1 MNNLVRGKEESTV
14 SRRSAV
20 SKNYAVKNSNLKLVE
35 DFSQSIYNENGGLKL
50 FKEINVS
57 TKTMIGSSNLKI
69 DLEKFFN
76 YMPITD
82 YTPTEKKRGR
92 KRRIQVVTKKN
103 NIPFGS
109 IICLQR
115 RKEIRGTSL
124 KEKKEKQSF
133 FLHSVSLVMFLD
145 DDKIINTKVSSN
157 GKFQVTGCKSDEH
170 FIQTI
175 TNIYNIMIETEIC
188 IGEKIFTFNP
198 DTLNTEENKL
208 SIIYNTV
215 MQNMYF
221 NVGFYI
227 SREKLDYFINNYT
240 NYKSIYEGSIL
251 TSVNIKVESE
261 DVNSDFNKFIYE
273 NQELTHDILPYEKYY
288 DTLDAKEKKKK
299 KKKKYHTFLVFASG
313 KIIMVSKGPQM
324 EKIYN
329 EVITI
334 LLNNRKYF
342 EDDNY
347 SSIENVPDTGNVSD
361 TESISDNQTLDDENE
376 LSESSRESKMM
387 PNCKNIYNEI
397 RTILNNK
404 KHSDDEPIPDL
415 QSDPEGLRSEDDEVY
430 FSDSDD
436 EKY

>member
-1 MNNLVRGKEESTV
+1 MSNIRGDLNIGFKEDQV
-14 SRRSAV
+14 IRRSAH
-20 SKNYAVKNSNLKLVE
+20 KNINSDKD
-35 DFSQSIYNENGGLKL
+35 DFSQSIYNENGELKL
-50 FKEINVS
+50 FKDINVS

-69 DLEKFFN
+69 DLDKFFN

-92 KRRIQVVTKKN
+92 KRRIQIITKKN

-175 TNIYNIMIETEIC
+175 TNIYNIMVETENC
-188 IGEKIFTFNP
+188 IGEKIFTFTP
-198 DTLNTEENKL
+198 DTLNKETDKL

-261 DVNSDFNKFIYE
+261 DVNSDFNQFIYE
-273 NQELTHDILPYEKYY
+273 NNQLNYNIIPYEKYY
-288 DTLDAKEKKKK
+288 DTLDQKEKKKK

-329 EVITI
+329 EVIN
-334 LLNNRKYF
+334 LLLANRKYF
-342 EDDNY
+342 EDDCK
-347 SSIENVPDTGNVSD
+347 SCD
-361 TESISDNQTLDDENE
+361 TE
-376 LSESSRESKMM
+376 
-387 PNCKNIYNEI
+387 KNINSY
-397 RTILNNK
+397 
-404 KHSDDEPIPDL
+404 DDVN
-415 QSDPEGLRSEDDEVY
+415 EDDEDNDDDDEENIKNLEKLSLDKVY

>member
-14 SRRSAV
+14 SRRSAK
-20 SKNYAVKNSNLKLVE
+20 KNTNLKKDD
-35 DFSQSIYNENGGLKL
+35 DFSQSIYNENGELKL

-92 KRRIQVVTKKN
+92 KRRIQVITKKN

-175 TNIYNIMIETEIC
+175 TNIYNIMIETEKC

-198 DTLNTEENKL
+198 DTLNTETNNL
-208 SIIYNTV
+208 SITYNTV

-227 SREKLDYFINNYT
+227 SREKLDYFINNHT
-240 NYKSIYEGSIL
+240 SYKSIYEGSIL

-261 DVNSDFNKFIYE
+261 DINSDFNQFIKI
-273 NQELTHDILPYEKYY
+273 NDSLTYNIIPYERYY
-288 DTLDAKEKKKK
+288 ETLDAKEKKKK

-329 EVITI
+329 EVIN
-334 LLNNRKYF
+334 LLLANRKHF
-342 EDDNY
+342 EDDCNSCDIETNSY
-347 SSIENVPDTGNVSD
+347 NEDEYEDENV
-361 TESISDNQTLDDENE
+361 DEDE
-376 LSESSRESKMM
+376 DKE
-387 PNCKNIYNEI
+387 NINFEK
-397 RTILNNK
+397 LCFNK
-404 KHSDDEPIPDL
+404 
-415 QSDPEGLRSEDDEVY
+415 VY